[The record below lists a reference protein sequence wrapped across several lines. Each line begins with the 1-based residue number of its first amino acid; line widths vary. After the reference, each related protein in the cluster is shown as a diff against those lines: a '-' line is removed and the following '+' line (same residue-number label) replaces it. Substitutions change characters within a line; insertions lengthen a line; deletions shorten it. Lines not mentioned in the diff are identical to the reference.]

1 MAMFKKNRNL
11 GGIIQVG
18 DNDEDMMDPVAGAED
33 SMGGEAV
40 APVREDVW
48 DTDEEKAAKREVQEQ
63 STVIGKAANIT
74 GDLTAKG
81 PITVAG
87 VVQGNVVCESKVCI
101 QGEVTGNI
109 TGKGVVVTTGGKI
122 RGNISSSTDLVLQ
135 VGSAVE
141 GDMDAAEMTLE
152 GAITGNLNCGGNL
165 SLGAKSVVTGD
176 ISTRDIT
183 TTLGAQINGRVEMKR
198 A

>member
-18 DNDEDMMDPVAGAED
+18 DNDEDIMDSVAGAED

-40 APVREDVW
+40 APVKEDVW

-63 STVIGKAANIT
+63 STVIGKAALIT

-87 VVQGNVVCESKVCI
+87 VVQGNVSCESKVCV

-109 TGKGVVVTTGGKI
+109 VGKGILVTTGGKI
-122 RGNISSSTDLVLQ
+122 RGNVSSSTDLVLQ

-165 SLGAKSVVTGD
+165 TLGAKSVVTGD
-176 ISTRDIT
+176 ISTKDIT
-183 TTLGAQINGRVEMKR
+183 TTLGAHINGRVEMKK

>member
-18 DNDEDMMDPVAGAED
+18 DNDEDIMDSVAGAED

-40 APVREDVW
+40 APVKEDVW

-63 STVIGKAANIT
+63 STVIGKAALIT

-87 VVQGNVVCESKVCI
+87 VVQGI
-101 QGEVTGNI
+101 L
-109 TGKGVVVTTGGKI
+109 VTTGGKI
-122 RGNISSSTDLVLQ
+122 RGNVSSSTDLVLQ

-165 SLGAKSVVTGD
+165 TLGAKSVVTGD
-176 ISTRDIT
+176 ISTKDIT
-183 TTLGAQINGRVEMKR
+183 TTLGAHINGRVEMKK